1 MTNIIFLEETT
12 VESFV
17 IYNNTISDSSWM
29 VFKEWETLSGRFAN
43 DNEDCRIFVV
53 NDYFIIITKDIL
65 YQEV

>member
-29 VFKEWETLSGRFAN
+29 VFKEGETLSGRFAN
-43 DNEDCRIFVV
+43 DNEDFRIFVV